1 MTSASN
7 LSSKMYNRLQANK
20 LQALDSKVSDYGID
34 NPSYLYSLL
43 LSNATLDKT
52 THGGFLTFTGDDA
65 VSIIQFTDRPL
76 RQTNDNYSLDNFVAL
91 FDVNNDEF
99 NAFSEDPPNGVWVNE
114 EEQKTYELVSLKYD
128 DTNKNYVVK
137 LKLIEGEI
145 HTSLEPVT
153 GATSFFVDNSG
164 HRHHHCVKAKPPFG
178 PWNPPGCKYAHA
190 RTATIYPSAG
200 SRGHRHF

>member
-34 NPSYLYSLL
+34 KPSYLYSLL

-52 THGGFLTFTGDDA
+52 THGGFLTFTEDDF

-76 RQTNDNYSLDNFVAL
+76 RQTNDNYSLNDFVAL

-153 GATSFFVDNSG
+153 GAMSFFVD
-164 HRHHHCVKAKPPFG
+164 PP
-178 PWNPPGCKYAHA
+178 
-190 RTATIYPSAG
+190 
-200 SRGHRHF
+200 